1 MVIQRILCCLHGR
14 CHVGRSGAVR
24 YLGDVSIALS
34 IAGLIEPP
42 MLGNLSHQSV
52 PIGQFSRGH
61 IKEFKYGAALLKR
74 SIYPSVPFQT

>member
-1 MVIQRILCCLHGR
+1 MVDVMLDEVAPCDMF
-14 CHVGRSGAVR
+14 
-24 YLGDVSIALS
+24 GDVSIALS

-42 MLGNLSHQSV
+42 MLGNLSYQSV